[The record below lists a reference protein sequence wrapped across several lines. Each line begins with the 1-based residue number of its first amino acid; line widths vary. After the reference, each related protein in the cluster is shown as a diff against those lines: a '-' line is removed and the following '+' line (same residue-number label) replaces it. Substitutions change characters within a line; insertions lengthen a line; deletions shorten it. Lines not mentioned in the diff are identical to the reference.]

1 VAKIKKP
8 EKINFSGFLTESILR
23 AAQTFAAV
31 QAFVARAV
39 AHGDVAAGR
48 AGRRV
53 ALVLE

>member
-1 VAKIKKP
+1 MLAL
-8 EKINFSGFLTESILR
+8 NLFSR

-53 ALVLE
+53 ALVLERTRQREP